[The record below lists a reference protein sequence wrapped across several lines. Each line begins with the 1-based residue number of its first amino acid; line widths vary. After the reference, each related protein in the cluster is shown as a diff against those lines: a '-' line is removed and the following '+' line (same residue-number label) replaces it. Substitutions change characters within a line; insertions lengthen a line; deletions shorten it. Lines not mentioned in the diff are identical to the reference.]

1 MSASLYFYRQLI
13 KLMPK
18 TVSSINN
25 DVFFLPEEEEE
36 DEDDGFHDEEEY
48 RDE

>member
-13 KLMPK
+13 KLKPK

-25 DVFFLPEEEEE
+25 DVFFIPEEE

>member
-25 DVFFLPEEEEE
+25 DVLFLPEEE

>member
-13 KLMPK
+13 KLIPK
-18 TVSSINN
+18 TIHSNN
-25 DVFFLPEEEEE
+25 DDVFFIPEEE